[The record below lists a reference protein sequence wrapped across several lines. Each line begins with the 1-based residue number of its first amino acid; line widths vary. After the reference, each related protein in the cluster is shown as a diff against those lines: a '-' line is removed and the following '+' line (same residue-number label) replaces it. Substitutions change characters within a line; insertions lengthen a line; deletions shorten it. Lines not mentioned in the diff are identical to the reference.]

1 MLTSSQTRKSFLDF
15 FAAKGHEIVPSA
27 PLVPINDPSLLFTNA
42 GMNQFKDIFLGTG
55 SRDYTRAVD
64 SQKCLRA
71 GGKHNDLE
79 EVGKDEYHHTFFEML
94 GNWSFGDY
102 YKKEAIEWAW
112 ELVTSIWNIPKDRLY
127 ASVHYE
133 DDESF
138 ELWKKVTDIAPE
150 RVLKFGDKDNF
161 WEMADTGPCGPCSEI
176 HYDRGI
182 DHCSHKD
189 DPNHICE
196 VNGSCGRYV
205 EIWNLVFI
213 QFNRLENGEL
223 IDLPKK
229 HVDTGAGFERLVAI
243 LQGKTSNYETDLFM
257 PIICQIEKIADTKFE
272 DDKHSFRVISDHI
285 RALTCAI
292 ADGVLPSNVGRGYVI
307 RRILRRATRFGRIIN
322 IHKPFLAELVDT
334 VCDILGDQYPEII
347 EKKMHVKMAIN
358 AEEER
363 FNQTL
368 DMGISKFNDIVDQLG
383 TSTIISGKNA
393 FMLYDT
399 YGFPLDLTELMAEE
413 KGLEVDK
420 RGFEKEME
428 AQKARAR
435 DDAKFDHQKDSFSK
449 LDVPAEH
456 KSEFIGYENDAA
468 NCRIEHYYVDEDN
481 NVVLVLDKTP
491 FYAESGGEVAD
502 TGKIFNS
509 EFEIV
514 VEDVQKQNDVI
525 FHFGKLVSGAIKEK
539 NVKALVDLERRKNI
553 ARNHTATHLLH
564 AALRE
569 VLGTH
574 LHQKGSH
581 VAPDRLRFDFTHFQQ
596 VSTEEL
602 ERVERLVNQ
611 KIISNIPVNP
621 SIEDLDNARKKGAMA
636 LFGEK
641 YEKKVRVIG
650 IGDYSMELCGGLHSQ
665 RTGDVGFFKIISESS
680 IAAGVR
686 RIEAVTGLFAYDF
699 VKEHEHILHQIQ
711 GQLNTKLSEV
721 PEKIDKLHAENKEL
735 RKHIDGLESS
745 TLRDVISERIAQ
757 KIEVEGVA
765 VVSGILNVNDV
776 HQLKEAA
783 DILRQKIGSCIGLFG
798 AAIDDKVSL
807 VCIVTKDL
815 TKRFHAGKIVNKAAA
830 YVGGKGGGKP
840 DMAMA
845 GGKNLEG
852 MKNLFE
858 EIHKIIKS
866 PFSRKY
872 FTENTKKSETNSNNK
887 NV

>member
-1 MLTSSQTRKSFLDF
+1 MPSSSDIRQSFLDF

-55 SRDYTRAVD
+55 SRDYSRAVD

-102 YKKEAIEWAW
+102 YKKEAIQWAW
-112 ELVTSIWNIPKDRLY
+112 ELVTSIWKIPKDKLY
-127 ASVHYE
+127 ATVHY
-133 DDESF
+133 DDIESF
-138 ELWKKVTDIAPE
+138 DLWKKVTDIEPD
-150 RVLKFGDKDNF
+150 RILKFEDKDNF
-161 WEMADTGPCGPCSEI
+161 WEMAETGPCGPCSEI

-182 DHCSHKD
+182 EHCSQKD

-196 VNGSCGRYV
+196 VNGTCGRYV

-213 QFNRLENGEL
+213 QYNRLENGEL

-243 LQGKTSNYETDLFM
+243 LQGKTSNYESDLFM
-257 PIICQIEKIADTKFE
+257 PIIRNIEKISHVKFE
-272 DDKHSFRVISDHI
+272 DNKHAFRVISDHI
-285 RALTCAI
+285 RALTFAI

-368 DMGISKFNDIVDQLG
+368 DMGISKFNDIIQHLG
-383 TSTIISGKNA
+383 TSTVISGKNA

-399 YGFPLDLTELMAEE
+399 YGFPLDLTELMAQE

-420 RGFEKEME
+420 KGFEKEME

-435 DDAKFDHQKDSFSK
+435 DDAKFDQQKDSFSK

-456 KSEFIGYENDAA
+456 KSEFVGYENDAA
-468 NCRIEHYYVDEDN
+468 QCVIEHHYVDDDN

-491 FYAESGGEVAD
+491 FYAEAGGEVAD
-502 TGKIFNS
+502 TGKIFND
-509 EFEIV
+509 EFE
-514 VEDVQKQNDVI
+514 VEVKDVQKQNDVI
-525 FHFGKLVSGAIKEK
+525 FHFGKLLSGAINKK
-539 NVKALVDLERRKNI
+539 SVKALVDLERRRNI

-596 VSTEEL
+596 VTQDEL
-602 ERVERLVNQ
+602 DKVELLVNE
-611 KIISNIPVNP
+611 KIIMNIPVSP
-621 SIEDLDNARKKGAMA
+621 TIENLDAARKKGAMA

-641 YEKKVRVIG
+641 YEKKVRVIE
-650 IGDYSMELCGGLHSQ
+650 IGDYSMELCGGLHCQ
-665 RTGDVGFFKIISESS
+665 RTGDIGFLKIISESS

-686 RIEAVTGLFAYDF
+686 RIEAVTGLYAFEF
-699 VKEHEHILHQIQ
+699 VKQHEHILHQLQ
-711 GQLNTKLSEV
+711 LQLNTKFTEI
-721 PEKIDKLHAENKEL
+721 PEKIDKLHTENKEL
-735 RKHIDGLESS
+735 RKHIEELERAS
-745 TLRDVISERIAQ
+745 LKDVISDLINH
-757 KIEVEGVA
+757 KIEVAGAA
-765 VVSGILNVNDV
+765 VVSGLLDVNDI

-783 DILRQKIGSCIGLFG
+783 DMLRQKIGSGIGLLG
-798 AAIDDKVSL
+798 AKFDDKISL
-807 VCIVTKDL
+807 ICVVTEDL
-815 TKRFHAGKIVNKAAA
+815 TKQFHAGKIVNRAAS

-845 GGKNLEG
+845 GGKDI
-852 MKNLFE
+852 KNAKTLFQ
-858 EIHKIIKS
+858 KIPELIRT
-866 PFSRKY
+866 SRK
-872 FTENTKKSETNSNNK
+872 N
-887 NV
+887 

>member
-1 MLTSSQTRKSFLDF
+1 MLTNSQIRKSFIDF
-15 FAAKGHEIVPSA
+15 FAAKEHEIVPTA

-102 YKKEAIEWAW
+102 YKKEAIKWAW
-112 ELVTSIWNIPKDRLY
+112 ELVTSIWKIPKDKLY
-127 ASVHYE
+127 ATVHYE

-138 ELWKKVTDIAPE
+138 ELWNKVTDIDPD

-161 WEMADTGPCGPCSEI
+161 WEMAETGPCGPCSEI
-176 HYDRGI
+176 FYDRGVE
-182 DHCSHKD
+182 HCSQKD
-189 DPNHICE
+189 DPKHRCE
-196 VNGSCGRYV
+196 VNVSCGRYV

-213 QFNRLENGEL
+213 QFNRLDNGEL

-243 LQGKTSNYETDLFM
+243 LQGKTTNYETDLFM
-257 PIICQIEKIADTKFE
+257 PIIKHIEKIAQVKFKDE
-272 DDKHSFRVISDHI
+272 KHAFRVISDHI
-285 RALTCAI
+285 RALTFAI

-334 VCDILGDQYPEII
+334 VCEILGEQYPEII
-347 EKKMHVKMAIN
+347 EKKVHIKMAIN

-368 DMGISKFNDIVDQLG
+368 DMGINRFNDIVENLG
-383 TSTIISGKNA
+383 TSTVISGKNA

-399 YGFPLDLTELMAEE
+399 YGFPLDLTELMAKE

-420 RGFEKEME
+420 KGFNKEME
-428 AQKARAR
+428 AQKNRAR
-435 DDAKFDHQKDSFSK
+435 EDAKFVRQSDSFSK
-449 LDVPAEH
+449 LNIPAEH
-456 KSEFIGYENDAA
+456 KSEFVGYENDTAK
-468 NCRIEHYYVDEDN
+468 CVIEHHYIDEDN
-481 NVVLVLDKTP
+481 NAVVVLDKTP

-502 TGKIFNS
+502 TGKIFNN
-509 EFEIV
+509 EFEIEI
-514 VEDVQKQNDVI
+514 EDVQKQNDVI
-525 FHFGKLVSGAIKEK
+525 FHFGKLVKGAIKNK
-539 NVKALVDLERRKNI
+539 KVKALVDLERRRNI

-564 AALRE
+564 AALRQ

-596 VSTEEL
+596 VTQDEL
-602 ERVERLVNQ
+602 DKVELLVNE
-611 KIISNIPVNP
+611 KIMMNIPVNH
-621 SIEDLDNARKKGAMA
+621 SIENLDNARKKGAMA

-641 YEKKVRVIG
+641 YEKKVRVIE

-665 RTGDVGFFKIISESS
+665 RTGDIGFFKIVSESS

-686 RIEAVTGLFAYDF
+686 RIEAVTGLYAFEF
-699 VKEHEHILHQIQ
+699 VKQHELILHVLQQ
-711 GQLNTKLSEV
+711 QLNTKISEV
-721 PEKIDKLHAENKEL
+721 PEKIERLHNDNKEL
-735 RKHIDGLESS
+735 RKHLEE
-745 TLRDVISERIAQ
+745 LERANLKDVIAQ
-757 KIEVEGVA
+757 LINSKQTIDSIS
-765 VVSGILNVNDV
+765 VVSGLLDIKDI

-783 DILRQKIGSCIGLFG
+783 DMLRQKIGSGIGLLG
-798 AAIDDKVSL
+798 ANFDDKISL
-807 VCIVTKDL
+807 ICIVTEDL
-815 TKRFHAGKIVNKAAA
+815 TTNFHAGKIVNRAAA
-830 YVGGKGGGKP
+830 LIGGKGGGKP

-845 GGKNLEG
+845 GGKDIEG
-852 MKNLFE
+852 VKELFRKIPELIGDYQKN
-858 EIHKIIKS
+858 
-866 PFSRKY
+866 
-872 FTENTKKSETNSNNK
+872 
-887 NV
+887 

>member
-1 MLTSSQTRKSFLDF
+1 MLSSSEIRKSFIDF
-15 FAAKGHEIVPSA
+15 FAAKEHEIVPTA

-112 ELVTSIWNIPKDRLY
+112 ELVTSIWKIPKDKLY
-127 ASVHYE
+127 ATVHYE

-138 ELWKKVTDIAPE
+138 ELWNKVTDIDPD
-150 RVLKFGDKDNF
+150 RVLKFEDKDNF

-176 HYDRGI
+176 FYDRGVE
-182 DHCSHKD
+182 HCSQKD
-189 DPNHICE
+189 DPNHRCE

-213 QFNRLENGEL
+213 QFNRLNNGEL

-243 LQGKTSNYETDLFM
+243 LQGKTTNYETDLFM
-257 PIICQIEKIADTKFE
+257 PIIKHIEKIAQVKFQDE
-272 DDKHSFRVISDHI
+272 KHAFRVISDHI
-285 RALTCAI
+285 RALTFAI

-322 IHKPFLAELVDT
+322 IHKPFLAELVGT
-334 VCDILGDQYPEII
+334 VCEILGEQYPEII
-347 EKKMHVKMAIN
+347 EKKVHIKMAIN

-368 DMGISKFNDIVDQLG
+368 DMGINRFNDIVENLG
-383 TSTIISGKNA
+383 TSTVISGKNA

-399 YGFPLDLTELMAEE
+399 YGFPLDLTELMAKE

-420 RGFEKEME
+420 KGFNKEME
-428 AQKARAR
+428 AQKNRAR
-435 DDAKFDHQKDSFSK
+435 EDAKFVRQSDSFSK
-449 LDVPAEH
+449 LNIPAEH
-456 KSEFIGYENDAA
+456 KSEFVGYENDAA
-468 NCRIEHYYVDEDN
+468 NCVIEHYYVDEDN
-481 NVVLVLDKTP
+481 NTVFVLNKTP

-502 TGKIFNS
+502 TGKIFNN
-509 EFEIV
+509 EFEIEI
-514 VEDVQKQNDVI
+514 EDVQKQNDVI
-525 FHFGKLVSGAIKEK
+525 FHFGKLVKGTITDKK
-539 NVKALVDLERRKNI
+539 VKALVDLERRRNI

-564 AALRE
+564 AALRQ

-596 VSTEEL
+596 VTQDEL
-602 ERVERLVNQ
+602 DKVELLVNE
-611 KIISNIPVNP
+611 KIMTNIPVNH
-621 SIEDLDNARKKGAMA
+621 SIENLDDARKKGAMA

-641 YEKKVRVIG
+641 YEKKVRVIE
-650 IGDYSMELCGGLHSQ
+650 IGDYSLELCGGLHSQ
-665 RTGDVGFFKIISESS
+665 RTGDIGFFKIISESS

-686 RIEAVTGLFAYDF
+686 RIEAVTGLYAFEF
-699 VKEHEHILHQIQ
+699 VKQHELILHVLQQ
-711 GQLNTKLSEV
+711 QLNTKISEV
-721 PEKIDKLHAENKEL
+721 PEKIDRLHNDNKEL
-735 RKHIDGLESS
+735 RKHVEELERAN
-745 TLRDVISERIAQ
+745 LKDVIAQ
-757 KIEVEGVA
+757 LIKGKQTIDSIS
-765 VVSGILNVNDV
+765 VVSGLLDTKDI

-783 DILRQKIGSCIGLFG
+783 DMLRQKIGSGIGLLGTQF
-798 AAIDDKVSL
+798 DDKISL
-807 VCIVTKDL
+807 ICIVTEDL
-815 TKRFHAGKIVNKAAA
+815 TKNFHAGKIVNRAAA
-830 YVGGKGGGKP
+830 VIGGKGGGKS

-845 GGKNLEG
+845 GGKDIEG
-852 MKNLFE
+852 VKELFRKIPELIGDYQKN
-858 EIHKIIKS
+858 
-866 PFSRKY
+866 
-872 FTENTKKSETNSNNK
+872 
-887 NV
+887 

>member
-1 MLTSSQTRKSFLDF
+1 MLTSSQIRKSFIDF
-15 FAAKGHEIVPSA
+15 FAAKEHEIVPSA

-64 SQKCLRA
+64 NQKCLRA

-79 EVGKDEYHHTFFEML
+79 EVGKDDYHHTFFEML

-102 YKKEAIEWAW
+102 YKKEAIQWAW
-112 ELVTSIWNIPKDRLY
+112 ELVTSIWNIPKDKLY
-127 ASVHYE
+127 ATVHYE

-138 ELWKKVTDIAPE
+138 ELWNKGTDIDPD
-150 RVLKFGDKDNF
+150 RVIKFGDKDNF
-161 WEMADTGPCGPCSEI
+161 WEMAETGPCGPCSEI

-182 DHCSHKD
+182 EHCSQKD
-189 DPNHICE
+189 DPKHNCE
-196 VNGSCGRYV
+196 VNGTCGRYV

-213 QFNRLENGEL
+213 QFNRLDNGEL

-243 LQGKTSNYETDLFM
+243 LQGKTSNYESDLFM
-257 PIICQIEKIADTKFE
+257 PIIQHIEEIAQVKFE
-272 DDKHSFRVISDHI
+272 DDKHAFRVISDHI
-285 RALTCAI
+285 RALTFAI

-334 VCDILGDQYPEII
+334 VCEILGDQYPEII
-347 EKKMHVKMAIN
+347 EKKMHIKMAVN

-368 DMGISKFNDIVDQLG
+368 DMGINKFNDMVKNLG
-383 TSTIISGKNA
+383 TSTVISGRNA

-420 RGFEKEME
+420 KGFENEME
-428 AQKARAR
+428 TQKSRAR
-435 DDAKFDHQKDSFSK
+435 DDAKFDRQSDSFSK
-449 LDVPAEH
+449 LDIPAEC
-456 KSEFIGYENDAA
+456 KSEFVGYEHDAA
-468 NCRIEHYYVDEDN
+468 NCVIEHHYIDEDN
-481 NVVLVLDKTP
+481 NAVLVLNKTP

-502 TGKIFNS
+502 TGKIYND
-509 EFEIV
+509 EFEIE

-525 FHFGKLVSGAIKEK
+525 FHFGKLVTGAIQNK

-553 ARNHTATHLLH
+553 ARNHTASHLLH
-564 AALRE
+564 AALRQ

-581 VAPDRLRFDFTHFQQ
+581 VAPERLRFDFTHFQQ
-596 VSTEEL
+596 VTQDEL
-602 ERVERLVNQ
+602 DKVELLVNE
-611 KIISNIPVNP
+611 KIILNIAVNP
-621 SIEDLDNARKKGAMA
+621 SIENLDDARKKGAMA

-641 YEKKVRVIG
+641 YEKKVRVIE
-650 IGDYSMELCGGLHSQ
+650 IGDYSMELCGGLHCQ
-665 RTGDVGFFKIISESS
+665 RTGDIGFFKIISESS

-686 RIEAVTGLFAYDF
+686 RIEAVTGLYAIEF
-699 VKEHEHILHQIQ
+699 VKQHEHILHMLQH
-711 GQLNTKLSEV
+711 QLNTKFSEI
-721 PEKIDKLHAENKEL
+721 PEKIDKLHDDNKEL
-735 RKHIDGLESS
+735 RKQLEELERASLKDIIAKLISSKQTIDGTS
-745 TLRDVISERIAQ
+745 
-757 KIEVEGVA
+757 
-765 VVSGILNVNDV
+765 VVSGLLDV
-776 HQLKEAA
+776 KDIHQLKEAA
-783 DILRQKIGSCIGLFG
+783 DMLRQKIGSGIGLLG
-798 AAIDDKVSL
+798 AKFDDKISL
-807 VCIVTKDL
+807 VCIVTEDL

-830 YVGGKGGGKP
+830 FIGGKGGGKP

-845 GGKNLEG
+845 GGKDIE
-852 MKNLFE
+852 KAQILF
-858 EIHKIIKS
+858 HKIPELIHDSQK
-866 PFSRKY
+866 
-872 FTENTKKSETNSNNK
+872 
-887 NV
+887 V